1 LVTTQRIAPISAA
14 ALTDNAY
21 DSFDSVEFYFKG
33 SGAIDN
39 ITYVVNDDDIP
50 PPITSVPEPTTL
62 ALFAAAVIALGVRR
76 RKLAT
81 QLA

>member
-14 ALTDNAY
+14 SLTDNAY